1 MTFSILVCLAAFF
14 GLLWMLRADR
24 VSLGLPIAYLCSLLL
39 IHVPGAFAHAVNDGF
54 LYGSDLVEIGID
66 FTAIGSICFVAGVWL
81 ARFRKPQVSMPP
93 GGDHYAFWFFC
104 LIGGWIFTFGL
115 GFLRD
120 IPSVG
125 AAVINGGAVWM
136 LGVMLGLRAA
146 TERGDIKWIGFWLC
160 VLMAYPVVR
169 LLTGGFLS
177 YGIAAAIVVCSILA
191 ISIRSRWRVVV
202 GLVVVTFLGL
212 TIFVNYFSS
221 RNAIR
226 NVVWGGADVEERVDA
241 VLDAGTNFEWFDST
255 NKVHLLSLNI
265 RLNQNYFVG
274 IAATRI
280 ERKDVDYLYGRS
292 LWEAA
297 LSLVPRALWPEKPVY
312 GGSPE
317 IVRQMTGLPL
327 STTTSWGVGNVMEFH
342 INFGIPGLIAGFF
355 ALGWLLGSLDRKAA
369 AAESRGDLGKTIL
382 FFLPAVALIQP
393 NGSMVEMFGG
403 AAAAVVAAFGW
414 KWAWDWCGGRVHA
427 PKMPGKIARK
437 PL

>member
-81 ARFRKPQVSMPP
+81 ARFRKPQVSMPS
-93 GGDHYAFWFFC
+93 GGDHSAFWFFC
-104 LIGGWIFTFGL
+104 LIGGWIFTFGF

-125 AAVINGGAVWM
+125 AAVNNGCALGM

-202 GLVVVTFLGL
+202 GLVVVTFLG
-212 TIFVNYFSS
+212 
-221 RNAIR
+221 
-226 NVVWGGADVEERVDA
+226 
-241 VLDAGTNFEWFDST
+241 
-255 NKVHLLSLNI
+255 
-265 RLNQNYFVG
+265 
-274 IAATRI
+274 
-280 ERKDVDYLYGRS
+280 
-292 LWEAA
+292 
-297 LSLVPRALWPEKPVY
+297 
-312 GGSPE
+312 
-317 IVRQMTGLPL
+317 
-327 STTTSWGVGNVMEFH
+327 
-342 INFGIPGLIAGFF
+342 
-355 ALGWLLGSLDRKAA
+355 
-369 AAESRGDLGKTIL
+369 
-382 FFLPAVALIQP
+382 
-393 NGSMVEMFGG
+393 
-403 AAAAVVAAFGW
+403 
-414 KWAWDWCGGRVHA
+414 
-427 PKMPGKIARK
+427 
-437 PL
+437 

>member
-1 MTFSILVCLAAFF
+1 MTFSILVCLGALF

-24 VSLGLPIAYLCSLLL
+24 VSLGLPVAYLCSLLL
-39 IHVPGAFAHAVNDGF
+39 IHVPGAFAHAVDDGF
-54 LYGSDLVEIGID
+54 LYGSDLVEIGIG
-66 FTAIGSICFVAGVWL
+66 FTAIGSICFVVGVWL
-81 ARFRKPQVSMPP
+81 ARFRSPHAPVQRAD
-93 GGDHYAFWFFC
+93 DHYAFWFFC
-104 LIGGWIFTFGL
+104 LVGGWVFTFGF
-115 GFLRD
+115 GVLRD
-120 IPSVG
+120 IPSVS
-125 AAVINGGAVWM
+125 AAVNQGGAIWM

-146 TERGDIKWIGFWLC
+146 TQHGDVKWIGFWLA
-160 VLMAYPVVR
+160 VLLAYPVAR

-177 YGIAAAIVVCSILA
+177 YGTAAAIVVCSILA
-191 ISIRSRWRVVV
+191 ISVRSRWRVVI
-202 GLVVVTFLGL
+202 GMAVVVFLGL

-241 VLDAGTNFEWFDST
+241 VLDVGTNFQWFDAS
-255 NKVHLLSLNI
+255 NKIHLLSLNI

-280 ERKDVDYLYGRS
+280 ERGDVGYLYGRS
-292 LWEAA
+292 LGEAA

-317 IVRQMTGLPL
+317 IVKEMTGLPL

-342 INFGIPGLIAGFF
+342 INFGVPGLIIGFL
-355 ALGWLLGSLDRKAA
+355 ALGWLIGTLDRKAA
-369 AAESRGDLGKTIL
+369 IAESRGDLGRTIL

-403 AAAAVVAAFGW
+403 AAAALVAAYGW
-414 KWAWDWCGGRVHA
+414 KWAWDWCGRRMFA
-427 PKMPGKIARK
+427 SKMPGKIARK